1 MSILNG
7 NAQEELLARLRSDNG
22 EQPTEQKTSLETQTY
37 FQTPA
42 VREPQSREEVSETQ
56 SETNERSI
64 PYDRFKRV
72 NDSKKEYQRKFEE
85 QTAELQ
91 GLKKE
96 LENKSAQSLDSN
108 WLDDLLRED
117 SSEDSNYSAL
127 EKRVQSFEMKE
138 AERELGTMVRNSQK
152 ANKDL
157 DSELV
162 EAVIYQTIATDPNA
176 DIDDALDN
184 LRNFMQYARNSDKQI
199 REPNA
204 NANTVERHV
213 AAPRASSFGQKG
225 YVPQTTLNKPR
236 TLADARESLY
246 NYLKGQ

>member
-22 EQPTEQKTSLETQTY
+22 EPPEAQKTIFETQTY

-42 VREPQSREEVSETQ
+42 TQETQSREEVSETQ
-56 SETNERSI
+56 SERSI

-72 NDSKKEYQRKFEE
+72 NDSKKDYQRKYEE

-96 LENKSAQSLDSN
+96 LENKSAKSSDEN

-184 LRNFMQYARNSDKQI
+184 LRNFMQYARNSDKDKQT
-199 REPNA
+199 REPA
-204 NANTVERHV
+204 AERHV
-213 AAPRASSFGQKG
+213 AAPRASSVGQKG

>member
-7 NAQEELLARLRSDNG
+7 NAQEELLARLKSDNG
-22 EQPTEQKTSLETQTY
+22 EQPEAQKTSLETQTY

-42 VREPQSREEVSETQ
+42 TQETQSLEEVSETP
-56 SETNERSI
+56 ERSI

-108 WLDDLLRED
+108 WLDDLLKED

-138 AERELGTMVRNSQK
+138 AERELSTMVRNSQK

-199 REPNA
+199 REPA
-204 NANTVERHV
+204 AERHV
-213 AAPRASSFGQKG
+213 AAPRASSVGQKG

>member
-7 NAQEELLARLRSDNG
+7 NAQEELLARLKADSDSP
-22 EQPTEQKTSLETQTY
+22 PTAQKTSLETPTY

-42 VREPQSREEVSETQ
+42 IQETQSREDVSETP
-56 SETNERSI
+56 ERSI

-72 NDSKKEYQRKFEE
+72 NDSKKDYQRKYEE
-85 QTAELQ
+85 QQTELQ
-91 GLKKE
+91 GLRKE
-96 LENKSAQSLDSN
+96 LENKSSKSSDEN
-108 WLDDLLRED
+108 WLDDLLKED

-162 EAVIYQTIATDPNA
+162 EAVIYQTIATDPHA

-184 LRNFMQYARNSDKQI
+184 LRNFMQYARNSDKDKQT
-199 REPNA
+199 REPA
-204 NANTVERHV
+204 AERHV
-213 AAPRASSFGQKG
+213 AAPRASSVGQKG

>member
-1 MSILNG
+1 MSLLNG
-7 NAQEELLARLRSDNG
+7 EGQETLLARLKADSDSP
-22 EQPTEQKTSLETQTY
+22 PTAQKTIFETQTY

-42 VREPQSREEVSETQ
+42 TQETQSLEEVSETP
-56 SETNERSI
+56 ERSI

-108 WLDDLLRED
+108 WLDDLLKED

-138 AERELGTMVRNSQK
+138 AERELSTMVRNSQK

-162 EAVIYQTIATDPNA
+162 EAVIYQTIATDPHA

-184 LRNFMQYARNSDKQI
+184 LRNFMQYARNSDKDKQT
-199 REPNA
+199 REPA
-204 NANTVERHV
+204 AERHV
-213 AAPRASSFGQKG
+213 AAPRASSVGQKG

>member
-7 NAQEELLARLRSDNG
+7 NAQEELLARLKSDSG
-22 EQPTEQKTSLETQTY
+22 EQPEAQKTIFETQTY

-42 VREPQSREEVSETQ
+42 TQETQSLEEVSETP
-56 SETNERSI
+56 ERSI

-108 WLDDLLRED
+108 WLDDLLKED

-138 AERELGTMVRNSQK
+138 AERELSTMVRNSQK

-157 DSELV
+157 DTEVV
-162 EAVIYQTIATDPNA
+162 EAVIYQTIATDPHA

-184 LRNFMQYARNSDKQI
+184 LRNFMQYARNSDKDKQT
-199 REPNA
+199 REPA
-204 NANTVERHV
+204 AERHV
-213 AAPRASSFGQKG
+213 AAPRASSVGQKG

>member
-22 EQPTEQKTSLETQTY
+22 EQPTEQKTSLETPTY

-42 VREPQSREEVSETQ
+42 KTETQSREDVSETP
-56 SETNERSI
+56 ERSI

-72 NDSKKEYQRKFEE
+72 NDSKKDYQRKYEE
-85 QTAELQ
+85 QQTELQ
-91 GLKKE
+91 GLRKE
-96 LENKSAQSLDSN
+96 LENKSSKSSDEN

-117 SSEDSNYSAL
+117 SNSDDSNYSAL

-138 AERELGTMVRNSQK
+138 AERELSTMVRNSQR

-162 EAVIYQTIATDPNA
+162 EAVIYQTIATDPHA

-213 AAPRASSFGQKG
+213 AAPRASSVGQKG

>member
-22 EQPTEQKTSLETQTY
+22 EQPTEQKTSLETPTY

-42 VREPQSREEVSETQ
+42 IQETQSREDVSETP
-56 SETNERSI
+56 ERSI

-72 NDSKKEYQRKFEE
+72 NDSKKDYQRKYEE
-85 QTAELQ
+85 QQTELQ
-91 GLKKE
+91 GLRKE
-96 LENKSAQSLDSN
+96 LENKSSKSSDEN
-108 WLDDLLRED
+108 WLDDLLKED

-162 EAVIYQTIATDPNA
+162 EAVIYQTIATDPHA

-184 LRNFMQYARNSDKQI
+184 LRNFMQYARNSDKDKQT
-199 REPNA
+199 REPA
-204 NANTVERHV
+204 AERHV
-213 AAPRASSFGQKG
+213 AAPRASSVGQKG

>member
-1 MSILNG
+1 MSLLNG
-7 NAQEELLARLRSDNG
+7 EGQETLLARLKADSDSP
-22 EQPTEQKTSLETQTY
+22 PTAQKTIFETQTY

-42 VREPQSREEVSETQ
+42 TQETQSLEEVSETP
-56 SETNERSI
+56 ERSI

-96 LENKSAQSLDSN
+96 LENKSAQSLDNN
-108 WLDDLLRED
+108 WLDDLLKED

-138 AERELGTMVRNSQK
+138 AERELSTMVRNSQK

-162 EAVIYQTIATDPNA
+162 EAVIYQTIATDPHA

-184 LRNFMQYARNSDKQI
+184 LRNFMQYARNSDKDKQT
-199 REPNA
+199 REPA
-204 NANTVERHV
+204 AERHV
-213 AAPRASSFGQKG
+213 AAPRASSVGQKG

>member
-42 VREPQSREEVSETQ
+42 TQETQSLEEVSETP
-56 SETNERSI
+56 ERSI

-96 LENKSAQSLDSN
+96 LENKSSKSLDEN
-108 WLDDLLRED
+108 WLDDLLKED

-162 EAVIYQTIATDPNA
+162 EAVIYQTIATDPHA

-184 LRNFMQYARNSDKQI
+184 LRNFMQYARNSDKDKQT
-199 REPNA
+199 REPA
-204 NANTVERHV
+204 AERHV
-213 AAPRASSFGQKG
+213 AAPRASSVGQKG